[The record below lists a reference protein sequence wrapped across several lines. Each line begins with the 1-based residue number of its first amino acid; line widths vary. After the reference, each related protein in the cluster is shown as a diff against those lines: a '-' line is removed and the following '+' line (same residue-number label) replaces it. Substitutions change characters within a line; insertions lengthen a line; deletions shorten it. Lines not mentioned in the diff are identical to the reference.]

1 MELKAIIKLIT
12 ELIKN
17 KLTNEVNKCTGS
29 CACDSGAEILI
40 RRRLSAMNLKKV
52 TAVTLAAATA
62 LSLAACGSSSSG
74 TSTAAS
80 GAAAD
85 TEAASSEA
93 ASSEAASSEA
103 ATSEASESSDASA
116 SGDITWDSVTLG
128 ETGTDLNVEIKLL
141 THRTDMMADDYAG
154 KNWNAY
160 LEEFN
165 KMYPGITVNIE
176 AITDYA
182 NDSLLRLQAG
192 GWGDIMMIPAVDKA
206 DLPTYFISYGDSDTL
221 GKEVNYINN
230 FVYQGQAY
238 GIPSTANANGIVYNK
253 KVFEEAGITE
263 LPKTPDEF
271 IADLQKIK
279 DNTDA
284 IPLYTNYAAGW
295 TMGAW
300 DAYISGTATGDPDYM
315 NYKMI
320 HTANPFAKNADDENT
335 YPYAVYKIL
344 YDAVAN
350 GLIEDDYTTT
360 DWEGCKGMINNGE
373 IGCMVLGS
381 WAVTQMQGA
390 GPNADDIGYMP
401 FPITVNGKQYAS
413 AGPDYNFGISAEV
426 SDDEKLASMI
436 FVKWFTL
443 DSGFSYNEGGL
454 PIAADDTNSPDLY
467 QPFTDAGVEYVADNP
482 APDDEADLPNEMNS
496 ESELAVNAGG
506 NEKVQS
512 IVEHAFNGDEDFDS
526 IMDEW
531 NQKWSD
537 AQDSLGVEIK
547 Y

>member
-1 MELKAIIKLIT
+1 
-12 ELIKN
+12 
-17 KLTNEVNKCTGS
+17 
-29 CACDSGAEILI
+29 
-40 RRRLSAMNLKKV
+40 MNLKKV

-80 GAAAD
+80 SAAAD

-103 ATSEASESSDASA
+103 AASEASESSDASA

-238 GIPSTANANGIVYNK
+238 GIPSTAK
-253 KVFEEAGITE
+253 CAGYC
-263 LPKTPDEF
+263 
-271 IADLQKIK
+271 LQ
-279 DNTDA
+279 
-284 IPLYTNYAAGW
+284 
-295 TMGAW
+295 
-300 DAYISGTATGDPDYM
+300 
-315 NYKMI
+315 
-320 HTANPFAKNADDENT
+320 
-335 YPYAVYKIL
+335 
-344 YDAVAN
+344 
-350 GLIEDDYTTT
+350 
-360 DWEGCKGMINNGE
+360 
-373 IGCMVLGS
+373 
-381 WAVTQMQGA
+381 
-390 GPNADDIGYMP
+390 
-401 FPITVNGKQYAS
+401 
-413 AGPDYNFGISAEV
+413 
-426 SDDEKLASMI
+426 
-436 FVKWFTL
+436 
-443 DSGFSYNEGGL
+443 
-454 PIAADDTNSPDLY
+454 
-467 QPFTDAGVEYVADNP
+467 
-482 APDDEADLPNEMNS
+482 
-496 ESELAVNAGG
+496 
-506 NEKVQS
+506 
-512 IVEHAFNGDEDFDS
+512 
-526 IMDEW
+526 
-531 NQKWSD
+531 
-537 AQDSLGVEIK
+537 
-547 Y
+547 